1 MIWNPE
7 YECMDRAALHQL
19 QLRRLQMTASW
30 AYERVPHYRARMEEG
45 GVRPRDIRALD
56 DLRRL
61 PFTDEGALR
70 DTFPFGMFALPLD
83 EVVRVHSS
91 SGTTGKP
98 VVVGYSRGDVN
109 TWTEL
114 TARVAASA
122 GVQRGDLVQMA
133 FPYGMSTGGWGLH
146 YGIERIGATIIPAGA
161 GQSERHLV
169 MMRDFGT
176 TVLVSTPSYALFLA
190 EQAEELGV
198 AFESLKLRLG
208 LFGGEPCPDKM
219 RHEIEERL
227 GIKATDNYGL
237 SEVMGPGVAGECE
250 CACGLHVNEDHLL
263 LEIVDPASGEP
274 LPYGEEGELVITTLT
289 KEAFPLLRY
298 RTHDLT
304 ALDPSR
310 CECGRTL
317 VRMKKVRQRTDDMLI
332 IRGVNVFPAQIE
344 DVLFKIEGVRP
355 HYLIVVDR
363 KKSLDDLEVRLE
375 VDENVFSDLMGDIAR
390 FQAEVADKLQS
401 RIGLRARVTLV
412 ESGAIERT
420 AGTAGASGK
429 TRRVL
434 DLRTGD

>member
-30 AYERVPHYRARMEEG
+30 AYERVPYYRAGMEEK
-45 GVRPRDIRALD
+45 GVRPRDVRALD
-56 DLRRL
+56 DLQRL
-61 PFTDEGALR
+61 PFTDESALR
-70 DTFPFGMFALPLD
+70 DSFPFGMFALPLD

-91 SGTTGKP
+91 SGTTGMP

-114 TARVAASA
+114 TARVAAAA
-122 GVQRGDLVQMA
+122 GLQRGDLVQMA

-146 YGIERIGATIIPAGA
+146 YGIERIGATIIPAGG
-161 GQSERHLV
+161 GQTERQLV

-176 TVLVSTPSYALFLA
+176 TVLVSTPSYALYLA
-190 EQAEELGV
+190 ERAEELGV
-198 AFESLKLRLG
+198 DIASLKLRLG
-208 LFGGEPCPDKM
+208 LFGGEPCSDRMKA
-219 RHEIEERL
+219 EIESAL
-227 GIKATDNYGL
+227 GIRATDNYGL
-237 SEVMGPGVAGECE
+237 SEVMGPGVAGECD

-274 LPYGEEGELVITTLT
+274 RSCGEEGELVITTLT

-304 ALDPSR
+304 SLDPSR

-317 VRMKKVRQRTDDMLI
+317 VRMAKVRQRTDDMLI
-332 IRGVNVFPAQIE
+332 VRGVNVFPSQIE

-363 KKSLDDLEVRLE
+363 KQSLDDLEIRLE
-375 VDENVFSDLMGDIAR
+375 VEESLFSDVMGDMVR
-390 FQAEVADKLQS
+390 LQASVADKLQS
-401 RIGLRARVTLV
+401 AVGLRARVTLV
-412 ESGAIERT
+412 EPGAIERT
-420 AGTAGASGK
+420 AGKAK
-429 TRRVL
+429 RVL
-434 DLRTGD
+434 DLRGEE